1 MIKQHKQKQLGVKG
15 LFGLHFLSHS
25 FLREAKAGRKLG
37 GNLKA
42 GADAEAMEGA
52 IGLLSMACSA
62 CFLITPGPLAQ
73 R

>member
-25 FLREAKAGRKLG
+25 FLREAKG

-52 IGLLSMACSA
+52 AGLLSMACSA